1 MHNIAAFYL
10 FLQITLQ
17 IFFFSEYLG
26 RHLFKIASMQNGAI
40 LVYIYEKNVTG
51 FWFQSS
57 FDSFQNTANFSP
69 FRGRDPEVTQF
80 ARGFQSKDYFD
91 YSCEVEISG

>member
-17 IFFFSEYLG
+17 IFFFSEYG

-40 LVYIYEKNVTG
+40 LVYTYEKTL
-51 FWFQSS
+51 QD
-57 FDSFQNTANFSP
+57 FDFKVHLIHFKILRTFHLFVGGTP
-69 FRGRDPEVTQF
+69 
-80 ARGFQSKDYFD
+80 K
-91 YSCEVEISG
+91 